1 MWLADIK
8 HSRDLKAFVKY
19 SSDANNLYPEPIQK
33 IQIQKRKDA
42 IIVDFVN
49 MNCLL
54 GLLDILEADIL
65 RKTDGKFVRLMKKF
79 KFKNWSLGSTLEKQ
93 VKTIQ
98 D

>member
-1 MWLADIK
+1 
-8 HSRDLKAFVKY
+8 
-19 SSDANNLYPEPIQK
+19 
-33 IQIQKRKDA
+33 
-42 IIVDFVN
+42 
-49 MNCLL
+49 MNWLL

-79 KFKNWSLGSTLEKQ
+79 KFKNWSLGSALEKQ